1 MVHLSCDRYVYWTY
15 QFFLL
20 LEVTDAST
28 LRETAAVALSGVQQA
43 EITFQASVDDGGPQN
58 RRTEVNFN
66 SLQICYF
73 PGELYMGIREI
84 VWNNQEN
91 QRGLEPILPPFGI
104 T

>member
-43 EITFQASVDDGGPQN
+43 EINVPSQ
-58 RRTEVNFN
+58 
-66 SLQICYF
+66 C
-73 PGELYMGIREI
+73 
-84 VWNNQEN
+84 
-91 QRGLEPILPPFGI
+91 
-104 T
+104 

>member
-43 EITFQASVDDGGPQN
+43 EINPLITTEASQFQL
-58 RRTEVNFN
+58 
-66 SLQICYF
+66 LQICYF